1 MWPTG
6 YQRRRLAAR
15 DPGAGP
21 AGPATVT
28 LRAAAA
34 LVAAMLR
41 CAGIAYIVVQVGIW
55 HTFYLSAPW
64 RLAVPALAVSWAAVM
79 ATRLRGRGPSALLAC
94 ADSAVYAALAVAAQ
108 ACVPPA
114 VRGDT
119 LSWLVVSTTGQLM
132 VPAWYAPGAASV
144 PIALALPAAYLGGV
158 LMQPVT
164 DVRTAAGAAA
174 LLLVTGVAHVSTRQV
189 LCRRAAAA
197 DAALNRADQAARGR
211 YAELRGALARR
222 EHERLV
228 HDTVLNTLTAL
239 ARPDAGAA
247 APASAA
253 APAGVLSRCRQDV
266 ELLEA
271 ALRGS
276 AEPAAGAA
284 GDPGDLL
291 AGVRTVT
298 DGMRARGLTV
308 HLAADTGGGPA
319 VPAAVPAAVVA
330 ALAGATR
337 EALSNVAEHAGT
349 GEAWVAVR
357 RSKHRAQV
365 TVRDAGAGFDPVGA
379 GQGRLG
385 LRRSIAERIAE
396 CGGQASVRSAPGQG
410 TEVSLCWTD
419 SGRPADPAVAGRAPA
434 TGEPTW

>member
-41 CAGIAYIVVQVGIW
+41 YAGIAYIAVQVGIW
-55 HTFYLSAPW
+55 HTFYMSAPW

-197 DAALNRADQAARGR
+197 DAALNRADQAARER

-239 ARPDAGAA
+239 ARPDAGATA
-247 APASAA
+247 
-253 APAGVLSRCRQDV
+253 
-266 ELLEA
+266 
-271 ALRGS
+271 
-276 AEPAAGAA
+276 PAAGAA

-308 HLAADTGGGPA
+308 HLAADTGGGSA